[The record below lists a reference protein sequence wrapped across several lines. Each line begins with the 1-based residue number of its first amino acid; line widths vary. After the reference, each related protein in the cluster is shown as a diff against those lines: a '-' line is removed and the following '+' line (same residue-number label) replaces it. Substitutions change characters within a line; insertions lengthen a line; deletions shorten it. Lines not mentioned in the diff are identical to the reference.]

1 MNPVIIACG
10 TLQRELSAAMEAGS
24 CQYPVI
30 WLEAGMHNLPDARRA
45 QIQNALDSIQGH
57 DTVLL
62 AMTLC
67 GGSVAGLRTGD
78 FQLVIPRCQ
87 DCISLLLGSE
97 ECRKDLSGTYF
108 LTEGW
113 LNGSQSM
120 AKEYQHCLEKYGPA
134 RTERIFSGMLKHYH
148 TLAMVDT
155 GVPQDSGTEAEI
167 RQLADAWNL
176 EFRRMEGT
184 IRWLTE
190 LLKGEW
196 DESRFVVV
204 PPHGQ
209 VPPHL

>member
-24 CQYPVI
+24 CQYPVL

-134 RTERIFSGMLKHYH
+134 RAERIFSGMLKHYH

-155 GVPQDSGTEAEI
+155 GVPQSPDTEDRI
-167 RQLADAWNL
+167 RQLADVWNL
-176 EFRRMEGT
+176 EFCRMEGT

-190 LLKGEW
+190 LLKAEW
-196 DESRFVVV
+196 NVSRFVVI
-204 PPHGQ
+204 PPRSQ
-209 VPPHL
+209 VSPKL